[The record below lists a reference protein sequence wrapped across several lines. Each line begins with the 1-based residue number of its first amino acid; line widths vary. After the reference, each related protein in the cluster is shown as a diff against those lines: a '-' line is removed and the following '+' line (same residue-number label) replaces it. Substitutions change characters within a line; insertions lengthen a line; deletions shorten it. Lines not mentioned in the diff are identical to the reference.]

1 MCEHVRVIMP
11 LTLLLS
17 ALMLPEHAEPAPLAG
32 SYMLVGVREAAGGL
46 ELKADG
52 RFRYAFTYGALDE
65 QAEGR
70 WRLDGNRVLLTTDP
84 TPKPPEWSLVV
95 AEPGD
100 PKVFALILEGPN
112 GEAIPNIEVKVGM
125 ADGSVE
131 TGQTIREWLE
141 ADLDGVR
148 KPVSVSFRVP
158 VFEITSPSFP
168 VDVARNRRYRFRLDP
183 RDLGVRDFL
192 DWPLEIRGDMLAPP
206 DAPQGEGFRRM
217 EVRD

>member
-1 MCEHVRVIMP
+1 MNALRP
-11 LTLLLS
+11 RLGLLPIL
-17 ALMLPEHAEPAPLAG
+17 ALLAAAAPAGPEG

-46 ELKADG
+46 ELQAGG

-65 QAEGR
+65 QASGR
-70 WRLDGNRVLLTTDP
+70 WRQDGNRVLLTTDP

-100 PKVFALILEGPN
+100 PKVFALVLEGPN

-141 ADLDGVR
+141 ADLDAAR
-148 KPVSVSFRVP
+148 RPISVSFRVP

-168 VDVARNRRYRFRLDP
+168 IDVARNRRYRFRLDP
-183 RDLGVRDFL
+183 RDLGVRDFR